1 MALKDMWI
9 PTDFDAVFPLGLML
23 VGAIEPD
30 EEFSS
35 DRNAPK
41 RQKIDMDREG
51 NGSRKRMW
59 KATVMDPAGAGKGA
73 KNTGFDITFIS
84 DVVPVPSADEVMAG
98 FRPIRLE
105 GLMLKPR
112 VTGNG
117 EFKSIGFYI
126 RATGIVGDNSGA
138 KVNEPAARKAA

>member
-9 PTDFDAVFPLGLML
+9 PTDFAAVFPQGLML
-23 VGAIEPD
+23 VGAIEAD

-35 DRNAPK
+35 DRNAPR
-41 RQKIDMDREG
+41 RQKLDMDRDG

-73 KNTGFDITFIS
+73 KNTGLDITFIS
-84 DVVPVPSADEVMAG
+84 DVMPTPPADEVVPG
-98 FRPIRLE
+98 FRPIALE

>member
-9 PTDFDAVFPLGLML
+9 PTDFAAVFPQGLML
-23 VGAIEPD
+23 VGAIEAD

-73 KNTGFDITFIS
+73 KNTGLDITFIA
-84 DVVPVPSADEVMAG
+84 DVMPSPPADEVAPG
-98 FRPIRLE
+98 FRPIVLE

-126 RATGIVGDNSGA
+126 RATGIKGDKSGA
-138 KVNEPAARKAA
+138 RVNNLAADKAA

>member
-9 PTDFDAVFPLGLML
+9 PTDFRSVFPQGVVLLGE
-23 VGAIEPD
+23 IEPD
-30 EEFSS
+30 QEFSS

-41 RQKIDMDREG
+41 RQKIDVDREG
-51 NGSRKRMW
+51 NGSRKRLW

-73 KNTGFDITFIS
+73 KNAGFDITFVS
-84 DVVPVPSADEVMAG
+84 DVMPVPASAEVMPG
-98 FRPIRLE
+98 FRPIELE

-112 VTGNG
+112 VVGNG

-138 KVNEPAARKAA
+138 KVNTPASAKAA

>member
-9 PTDFDAVFPLGLML
+9 PTDFAAVFPQGLIL
-23 VGAIEPD
+23 VGEIEPD
-30 EEFSS
+30 QEFSS

-41 RQKIDMDREG
+41 RQKIDVDRDG
-51 NGSRKRMW
+51 NGSRKRLW

-73 KNTGFDITFIS
+73 KNTGLDITFVS
-84 DVVPVPSADEVMAG
+84 DVVPTPSSAEAMPG
-98 FRPIRLE
+98 FRPIALE

-112 VTGNG
+112 VVGNG

-138 KVNEPAARKAA
+138 KANQPAAQKAA

>member
-9 PTDFDAVFPLGLML
+9 PTDFAAVFPQGLIL
-23 VGAIEPD
+23 VGEIEPD
-30 EEFSS
+30 QEFSN

-41 RQKIDMDREG
+41 RQKIDVDREG
-51 NGSRKRMW
+51 NGSRKRLW

-73 KNTGFDITFIS
+73 KNTGLDITFVS
-84 DVVPVPSADEVMAG
+84 DVMPVPSSAEAMPG
-98 FRPIRLE
+98 FRPIALE

-112 VTGNG
+112 VVGNG

-138 KVNEPAARKAA
+138 KANQPAAQKAA